1 MASLITM
8 NLGKLRDLVRDREA
22 WCAAGHEV
30 VKESNMTGQL
40 SNNNNNSVVT
50 ESTVEKTTFL
60 PIVFSL
66 LLKSK
71 LVINI

>member
-8 NLGKLRDLVRDREA
+8 NLGKLRELVRDREA
-22 WCAAGHEV
+22 WCAAVHEV
-30 VKESNMTGQL
+30 VKELNMTGQL
-40 SNNNNNSVVT
+40 SNNNNNSAVT

-60 PIVFSL
+60 PTVFSL